1 MIDLSLQF
9 RLIIFSFIFGFMF
22 SWTLDIFNK
31 RIKKYSTTIEIILS
45 FMFIFIMTLIYFIGI
60 QKIGNAI
67 FHIYSIISIIVG
79 FVLYDIIIKII
90 EKPPKKWYTLYGDD
104 MAKRRIS
111 KASKRRLV
119 IFGSA
124 SLVAIVIFLC
134 SLLYN
139 IYTIYDLTKEK
150 KNLEEFYEQLQVDAE
165 NIKTFKEKLSDS
177 KYLADYAREH
187 YLYSKDGE
195 YILEFGEEDTKEV
208 IDNISNDINKNYI
221 LLCLTILMVLIFI
234 YIIKK
239 GKKKKKK

>member
-90 EKPPKKWYTLYGDD
+90 EKPPKK
-104 MAKRRIS
+104 
-111 KASKRRLV
+111 
-119 IFGSA
+119 
-124 SLVAIVIFLC
+124 
-134 SLLYN
+134 
-139 IYTIYDLTKEK
+139 
-150 KNLEEFYEQLQVDAE
+150 
-165 NIKTFKEKLSDS
+165 
-177 KYLADYAREH
+177 
-187 YLYSKDGE
+187 
-195 YILEFGEEDTKEV
+195 
-208 IDNISNDINKNYI
+208 
-221 LLCLTILMVLIFI
+221 
-234 YIIKK
+234 
-239 GKKKKKK
+239 